1 MSSSE
6 QAPEPTM
13 DEILAS
19 IRKIISDDEPG
30 ETPQPEAASLMP
42 EPAEPGAPVEPG
54 APAEDGLA
62 EDLANALN
70 DSQVGAEV
78 GAEEAD
84 DILDLTQIVEDQ
96 PQESEA
102 QMEVP
107 QVDDLQAALGD
118 AVEAPASAPPQPA
131 PASQEASGVPDE
143 SEGDVNIASLLA
155 EAGVQDTVA
164 DIPAEPQS
172 PAGDD
177 PVAAQGQGDEFAA
190 PLAEDGLISEALS
203 AMEPQAG
210 EPVAEASPQPETS
223 APEDTDQPAVPEIP
237 ELPEVTEAAAEAPA
251 QEDAS
256 YETSDDMTV
265 EAPVEDAAAL
275 ASVFDEAAPASEAEP
290 TSEAQSVEDT
300 APAEEQD
307 VSEAA
312 QAAPAG
318 GAGKTLEDSVKELLR
333 PMLREWLDDN
343 MERIVQDE
351 VKDMGGTDVGN
362 A

>member
-70 DSQVGAEV
+70 DSQVGAE
-78 GAEEAD
+78 EAD

-107 QVDDLQAALGD
+107 QVDALQAALGD

-131 PASQEASGVPDE
+131 PASQEAPGVPDE

-164 DIPAEPQS
+164 DIPAEPQAL
-172 PAGDD
+172 AGDD
-177 PVAAQGQGDEFAA
+177 PVAAQGQGDELAA

-210 EPVAEASPQPETS
+210 EPVAEAAPQPKIS
-223 APEDTDQPAVPEIP
+223 APEGTDQPAVPEI
-237 ELPEVTEAAAEAPA
+237 PEVTEAAAEAPA

-256 YETSDDMTV
+256 YETGDDMTV

-290 TSEAQSVEDT
+290 TSEAESVEDT
-300 APAEEQD
+300 SPAEEQD

-343 MERIVQDE
+343 MERIVQDQ